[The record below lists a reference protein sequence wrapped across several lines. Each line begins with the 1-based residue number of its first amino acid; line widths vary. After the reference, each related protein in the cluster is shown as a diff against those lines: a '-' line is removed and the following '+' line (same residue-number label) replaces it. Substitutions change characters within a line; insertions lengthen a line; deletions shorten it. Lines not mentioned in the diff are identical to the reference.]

1 VKVILTP
8 YSGLHPSNVNKD
20 AQYSVVTGPSG
31 SMEVR
36 LVYNVGR
43 GERALLTTEHHGE
56 LVEMVNCTKV
66 ALGGQPGG
74 AFYINEYMHVLVPST
89 SAAGCFYAGTYEKP
103 LRFAF
108 DGEIV
113 EARAPEGLRPGQPWS
128 GPHVGIKYTLNAG
141 GNDIYFRK
149 TTRWGDKQVLLSES
163 CGNPGRARDLASR
176 LAQVKGHGGGG
187 FYINEIGEFFA
198 PVQSAGSLEYL
209 YLGHL
214 GESAWYPLPEVPEDT
229 GA

>member
-1 VKVILTP
+1 MSPTL

-20 AQYSVVTGPSG
+20 AKYSVVTGPSG
-31 SMEVR
+31 VMEVR
-36 LVYNVGR
+36 LVYNLGR

-56 LVEMVNCTKV
+56 LVEMVNRTKV

-89 SAAGCFYAGTYEKP
+89 TAAGCFYAGTYEKS

-108 DGEIV
+108 DDKV
-113 EARAPEGLRPGQPWS
+113 LEAKAPEGLAPGQPWA
-128 GPHVGIKYTLNAG
+128 GPHVGIKYTLNAR

-149 TTRWGDKQVLLSES
+149 ATKWGDKQVFLSES
-163 CGNPGRARDLASR
+163 CGSQAKAQELAQR
-176 LAQVKGHGGGG
+176 LAQVKGSGGG
-187 FYINEIGEFFA
+187 FYINEAGELFA
-198 PVQSAGSLEYL
+198 PVPTAGSLEYL

-214 GESAWYPLPEVPEDT
+214 EDSTWFPVPEVPEGL
-229 GA
+229 GAV